1 MIKKRNGRVKNK
13 MAVDGSLRYDIIDT
27 PSDLE
32 TLAAAL
38 ERETLLGI
46 DLEADSMYHFQEKVC
61 LIQLATARRNVIIDT
76 IAIRDL
82 TPLKPVFRN
91 PDIRKVF
98 HGADYDVRSLYR
110 DFDIR
115 INALFDTQLACR
127 FLGFDET
134 GLEAVL
140 KNMFG
145 VTVDKKYQRKDWSL
159 RPLPAGMLAYAAADV
174 RYLLPLAQR
183 LEAELA
189 AKDRLSWVNEE
200 CRLLSKVRPSAAD
213 EGPLFLACKGA
224 GRLDPRGLAVLEN
237 LLKLRRQL
245 ARRKDRPPFKVF
257 NPDTLLALAVSR
269 PEGLEELDQTGILSA
284 TQMERHGRDV
294 LAAIQKALDVPASQL
309 PRYPRQKQKTMPT
322 VVSNRIQVLRSW
334 REAQA
339 RRLKIDPSLICS
351 KTTMGALAE
360 RRPLQAE
367 DLADLNGLKQWQRKA
382 FGKDLIAALQKVR

>member
-1 MIKKRNGRVKNK
+1 MP
-13 MAVDGSLRYDIIDT
+13 ADGSLRYDIIDT

-38 ERETLLGI
+38 EQETLLGI

-61 LIQLATARRNVIIDT
+61 LIQLAAAQRNVIIDT

-82 TPLKPVFRN
+82 APLKPVFRN

-127 FLGFDET
+127 FLGLKET

-140 KNMFG
+140 KNIFG
-145 VTVDKKYQRKDWSL
+145 VTVDKKYQRKDWSM
-159 RPLPAGMLAYAAADV
+159 RPLPAAMLAYAAADV
-174 RYLLPLAQR
+174 RYLVPLAQR
-183 LEAELA
+183 LEAELK
-189 AKDRLSWVNEE
+189 AKDRLPWVNEE

-213 EGPLFLACKGA
+213 ERPLFLSCKGA

-257 NPDTLLALAVSR
+257 NPDTLLALAESR
-269 PEGLEELDQTGILSA
+269 PQDLEALEQIRILSA
-284 TQMERHGRDV
+284 TQIERHGRDV
-294 LAAIQKALDVPASQL
+294 LAAIRKALDLPTSQL
-309 PRYPRQKQKTMPT
+309 PRYPRQKPKTMPA
-322 VVSNRIQVLRSW
+322 VVSNRIQILRSW
-334 REAQA
+334 RETQA
-339 RRLKIDPSLICS
+339 RRLKLDPSLICS
-351 KTTMGALAE
+351 KTTLSALAE
-360 RRPLQAE
+360 RRPLKAE
-367 DLADLNGLKQWQRKA
+367 ELADLNGLRQWQRKA
-382 FGKDLIAALQKVR
+382 FGKEIIAALQKVR